1 MRLRARC
8 RPALAEGASPTL
20 QKIKDAGT
28 ITIGHRDS
36 SVPFSYLDDNQKPI
50 GFSLDLCGLVVAKI
64 QTRIGLPNIR
74 IAYQAVN
81 SSNRIPLVKNGTV
94 DIECG
99 STANTIARQQEV
111 AYSVIFYAPQF
122 KWLALKSSGV
132 KSTDD
137 LKGKAVVVTQGT
149 NTAQFVAR
157 LNTEKGLGMKIL
169 QGKDHAESF
178 LLAGDGIGSR
188 AAFDIDRAVLDEGN
202 AVRRVDGL
210 IGDLEVALADPGL
223 DLGNDEAAQLE
234 RETDRFLIVVEIG
247 ERYGRIAMGDRD
259 RTGVLDLLQRL
270 TKGLRRCA
278 RERGHK
284 PKPQG
289 GDANSEFRHDVPSLF
304 QNPQIRA
311 RSHGSSRVQPSDATA
326 ASSASPRRSTIVST

>member
-1 MRLRARC
+1 MNRFAVGLATLC
-8 RPALAEGASPTL
+8 LALASAPSTASAEGLSPTL

-50 GFSLDLCGLVVAKI
+50 GFSLDLCALVVAKI
-64 QTRIGLPNIR
+64 KARIAQPDLKV
-74 IAYQAVN
+74 AYQAVN

-122 KWLALKSSGV
+122 KWIALKSSGA
-132 KSTDD
+132 KTTDD

-149 NTAQFVAR
+149 NTAQFVAK

-178 LLAGDGIGSR
+178 LLVETGRAVAFMEDDILLAGLKANASSPDNFVFLSDAYPSDPYGVMMSRGDGEFKR
-188 AAFDIDRAVLDEGN
+188 L
-202 AVRRVDGL
+202 VDDALTEAMKSGL
-210 IGDLEVALADPGL
+210 YDKLYTKWFESPIPPKNINLNFPQSEKLK
-223 DLGNDEAAQLE
+223 E
-234 RETDRFLIVVEIG
+234 LI
-247 ERYGRIAMGDRD
+247 
-259 RTGVLDLLQRL
+259 
-270 TKGLRRCA
+270 K
-278 RERGHK
+278 
-284 PKPQG
+284 
-289 GDANSEFRHDVPSLF
+289 S
-304 QNPQIRA
+304 
-311 RSHGSSRVQPSDATA
+311 PSDKANGQ
-326 ASSASPRRSTIVST
+326 

>member
-1 MRLRARC
+1 LEEGKYIMTKRAFGLATLFLILAFA
-8 RPALAEGASPTL
+8 PSAASAEGPSPTL

-36 SVPFSYLDDNQKPI
+36 SVPFSYLDDGQKPI
-50 GFSLDLCGLVVAKI
+50 GFSLDLCALVVAKI
-64 QTRIGLPNIR
+64 QSRIGLPNLR

-178 LLAGDGIGSR
+178 LLVETGRATAFMEDDILLAGLKAN
-188 AAFDIDRAVLDEGN
+188 AASPDNFVFLNDAYPS
-202 AVRRVDGL
+202 
-210 IGDLEVALADPGL
+210 DP
-223 DLGNDEAAQLE
+223 
-234 RETDRFLIVVEIG
+234 
-247 ERYGRIAMGDRD
+247 YGVMMS
-259 RTGVLDLLQRL
+259 
-270 TKGLRRCA
+270 K
-278 RERGHK
+278 
-284 PKPQG
+284 
-289 GDANSEFRHDVPSLF
+289 GDAEFKRLVDDALTEAMSSGLYDKLYTKWFESPIPPKNINLKFPQSEKLKELIKS
-304 QNPQIRA
+304 
-311 RSHGSSRVQPSDATA
+311 PSDKANGQ
-326 ASSASPRRSTIVST
+326 